1 MERERRHTVESNY
14 IAPEVLAKKGHSFEV
29 DVWSIGCI
37 LYTLLIGKPPFET
50 TTLKDTYTKIK
61 RGDYCIPPNKVSAPA
76 RHVIQKMVQV
86 DLNLRPKA
94 KDILNSEFLTKFYI
108 PTNPSLTCLTMQP
121 RLDNRTSFVPLS
133 VQTAGMSSSKRPL
146 LEHNPRSPGPSSS
159 TATSS
164 SGKSSDIQTKN
175 PAATHMRN
183 LHRQIKA
190 LLEAPEVMSTKKIR
204 SDDDSEDP
212 NSTPLLWIDIRSTN

>member
-1 MERERRHTVESNY
+1 MRQQH
-14 IAPEVLAKKGHSFEV
+14 
-29 DVWSIGCI
+29 
-37 LYTLLIGKPPFET
+37 
-50 TTLKDTYTKIK
+50 KDTYTKIK

-76 RHVIQKMVQV
+76 RHLIQKMLQV
-86 DLNLRPKA
+86 DPNLRPKA

-108 PTNPSLTCLTMQP
+108 PTNLPLTCLTMQP
-121 RLDNRTSFVPLS
+121 RLDNRASYVPLP

-164 SGKSSDIQTKN
+164 SGKSSDIPTKN

-183 LHRQIKA
+183 LHRQMKA
-190 LLEAPEVMSTKKIR
+190 LLESEVINSKKIR
-204 SDDDSEDP
+204 
-212 NSTPLLWIDIRSTN
+212 